1 MPDQV
6 YDIPQSYQA
15 VPGKKKGSALWII
28 IIVAILFILMCC
40 CVVVIAITAGVIS
53 FGMLDQPDYFYFLP
67 SLVSLA

>member
-28 IIVAILFILMCC
+28 IIVAILILLMCC
-40 CVVVIAITAGVIS
+40 CVVAVALAVGAIS
-53 FGMLDQPDYFYFLP
+53 FGMIDQDYFYFLP